1 MRAVIIMIFS
11 LLFIGCGGGD
21 CQFEDE
27 IATQPVDI
35 QIDRLE
41 ENLFA
46 AQSEAD
52 IIAFLE
58 ANPNMANIFLDA
70 PEYPSDTILAEKIFT
85 LIKNPGM
92 DTLYDEAENVYANM
106 GEIEDKLEVAFGKLK
121 TLIPETATPKFQ
133 TIVTGMYKDI
143 FITDTLIIVGLDF
156 FIGDEATNKPQ
167 HVPYYILSRYNKEH
181 LASIIVKYLAGQVVA
196 AGKKPTLLSEMIDF
210 GKTYYLTKRL
220 MPCTP
225 DSILLGYT
233 PQDMELINSNE
244 AVIWA
249 TFLENEV
256 LYETS
261 HITKR
266 KFLGERPNIYEID
279 QKCPGRVGAWV
290 GWQIVNS
297 YMERNDVDIKTLI
310 SDADNDKIFMQSG
323 YKPQSR

>member
-1 MRAVIIMIFS
+1 MRAVIIMIFG
-11 LLFIGCGGGD
+11 LLLVGCDKGD

-35 QIDRLE
+35 QIDRME
-41 ENLFA
+41 EKLFA
-46 AQSEAD
+46 AKSEED
-52 IIAFLE
+52 VVGFLQ
-58 ANPNMANIFLDA
+58 ANPDLANLFFDA
-70 PEYPSDTILAEKIFT
+70 PQYPSDKILAEKIYS
-85 LIKNPGM
+85 LIKNPGI
-92 DTLYDEAENVYANM
+92 DTLYQEAETVYANM
-106 GEIEDKLEVAFGKLK
+106 SEIEDELEIAFGKLK
-121 TLIPETATPKFQ
+121 TLFPETGTPKLQ
-133 TIVTGMYKDI
+133 TMVSGMYKDI
-143 FITDTLIIVGLDF
+143 FITDTLILVGLDF
-156 FIGDEATNKPQ
+156 FIGDEATYKPQ
-167 HVPYYILSRYNKEH
+167 QIPYYILSRYDKEH

-196 AGKKPTLLSEMIDF
+196 AGNKPTLLSEMIDF
-210 GKTYYLTKRL
+210 GKTYYLAKRL

-233 PQDMELINSNE
+233 PLDMELIGSNE

-249 TFLENEV
+249 TLLENEV

-297 YMERNDVDIKTLI
+297 YMDRNDVDIRSLL
-310 SDADNDKIFMQSG
+310 AERDNEKIFRQSG